1 MDRTIFN
8 KAAAYCSYQERS
20 HQEVRDRLRKW
31 NVWGVE
37 ADEIISELIVENYLS
52 EERFA
57 KTYAGG
63 KHRIKKWGR
72 RKIKMEL
79 QRKGVSATNI
89 HEGMKE
95 IDEVDYK
102 EGLQRLLEK
111 KYSQLQTNI
120 LDKRVL
126 ADKLMRYAWA
136 KGYEADLVR
145 EVIEEL
151 FSSDRE

>member
-1 MDRTIFN
+1 
-8 KAAAYCSYQERS
+8 
-20 HQEVRDRLRKW
+20 
-31 NVWGVE
+31 
-37 ADEIISELIVENYLS
+37 
-52 EERFA
+52 
-57 KTYAGG
+57 
-63 KHRIKKWGR
+63 
-72 RKIKMEL
+72 MEL

-120 LDKRVL
+120 SDKRVL